1 MGALCPVLFI
11 EQVLFVCLFACLFV
25 CLFFERGFL
34 CVDLAV
40 LEITLY
46 TKLVSD
52 SDILGLCQP
61 SDENKGIKHHCPN
74 NSCSYQLIFHFSTNL
89 VCTSCIFRAFLPFT
103 FKVEGV
109 STRTGTQSGIRGTMA
124 WVFIVT
130 CQHWEIHQ
138 ESLEQT
144 SNESLER
151 I

>member
-1 MGALCPVLFI
+1 MPGPLHRTGAFC
-11 EQVLFVCLFACLFV
+11 LFVCLFVL
-25 CLFFERGFL
+25 LFFERGFL

-40 LEITLY
+40 LEHTLY

-61 SDENKGIKHHCPN
+61 SDRIKDIKHHCPN